1 MTFHI
6 ADIWAAFGASR
17 SEHVRASHAGNLRRV
32 RAFSCYLVAQVFAV
46 TLDQVE
52 GDKHRLMATVLAPQ
66 RMEAGVP
73 SSRVI
78 TAFDL
83 AKGAQPH
90 LCYANRRNQ
99 GACAKV
105 IDSLA
110 AGYPF
115 SIVHLLEFENRRRIL
130 FK

>member
-1 MTFHI
+1 M
-6 ADIWAAFGASR
+6 
-17 SEHVRASHAGNLRRV
+17 
-32 RAFSCYLVAQVFAV
+32 
-46 TLDQVE
+46 
-52 GDKHRLMATVLAPQ
+52 LM
-66 RMEAGVP
+66 
-73 SSRVI
+73 I
-78 TAFDL
+78 TTFDL
-83 AKGAQPH
+83 AKGAQLH